1 MSLRL
6 VVAAVATLPAA
17 VFLVCSML
25 RSGLNI
31 SNAASWMDP
40 AFDTAGVRILTIG
53 VVLLGPTVAAVLA
66 LTWLL
71 PVRWR
76 RDGDSWRLRIRNRL
90 DPIAISILG
99 VSLVC
104 SAILYGH
111 IAAEN
116 AACQI
121 DLTAYC

>member
-1 MSLRL
+1 M
-6 VVAAVATLPAA
+6 VAAVATLPAA
-17 VFLVCSML
+17 LFLACSVL
-25 RSGLNI
+25 QYGLGI

-66 LTWLL
+66 LSWLL

-76 RDGDSWRLRIRNRL
+76 RDGDAWELRIRVRL
-90 DPIAISILG
+90 DPIAFSILG

-104 SAILYGH
+104 GAILYGH

-116 AACQI
+116 AACAI
-121 DLTAYC
+121 GLTAHC